1 MVRRLRPQV
10 SAGADNCSILAS
22 LQQIANHTE
31 PLREY
36 CLMPIVRRHVV
47 TGPLQVIGKVLL
59 RRHMVRTVMSVQ
71 VSITVTQRLRT
82 RIVRVAQMFGD
93 TSPAAFSRFWG

>member
-47 TGPLQVIGKVLL
+47 TGPFQVIGKVLL
-59 RRHMVRTVMSVQ
+59 RRHIVEPDVSDL
-71 VSITVTQRLRT
+71 VSIT
-82 RIVRVAQMFGD
+82 
-93 TSPAAFSRFWG
+93 